1 MTALPEMMTVIEI
14 SVPGGPEV
22 LRPSTRPMPQP
33 AAGEVLIKVAA
44 AGVNRPD
51 LLQRQGHYPVPP
63 GASDIPGLEIAGTV
77 VALGFGAHHLAV
89 GARVCALVAG
99 GGYAEYCAVPAVQ
112 CLPIPTGLSFEE
124 AAGLPETF
132 FTVWSNLVDRAHFA
146 AGKTV
151 LIHGGT
157 SGIGTTAIQMV
168 KALGGRAFATAGS
181 ADKAQACE
189 RLGAERAINYQTED
203 FVQVIKEM
211 THGHGVDIILDMV
224 GGDYTQRNI
233 QSAAVD
239 GVIVNIA
246 FLKGAKVEIDLG
258 PVMRRRLTLTG
269 STLRPRPPAE
279 KGAIAAALH
288 AHVWPLL
295 DAGTI
300 KPVLYKTFPLA
311 HAEEAHRLM
320 ESSVHIGKIVLS
332 V

>member
-14 SVPGGPEV
+14 SVPGGPDV

-51 LLQRQGHYPVPP
+51 LLQRQGNYPVPP

-77 VALGFGAHHLAV
+77 AALGFGAHHLAV
-89 GARVCALVAG
+89 GQRVCALVAG

-157 SGIGTTAIQMV
+157 SGIGTTAIQLV

-181 ADKAQACE
+181 ADKARACE
-189 RLGAERAINYQTED
+189 QLGAERGINYRTED
-203 FVQVIKEM
+203 FVQVIKEL

-258 PVMRRRLTLTG
+258 LVMRRRLTLTG

-320 ESSVHIGKIVLS
+320 ESSVHIGKIVLA